1 MELRSSRSRSKT
13 PFTQIESFDKELIEK
28 GNHVE
33 KTVVRTTRRTT
44 TFRTNEGATSSTD
57 EIAYV
62 KPMRRT
68 ARSETKNVKRL
79 YKTSDYSSEDGEN
92 EVTSTKTIS
101 QNDKNQII
109 EDARAAANGNSE
121 VSALDLYKKS
131 GRYWDIYPKTDW
143 TYSQHS
149 KDRVE
154 LAPGVVAMPNMSRKT
169 IHAVHESDSGSY
181 VNKQTNTE
189 AYMKSNAYSTS
200 DAAYYGYKPRV
211 LFNNNYSDEC
221 RYLERSSWYS
231 YWSRIRRSVSKVFS
245 LTVFYYALSILHYT
259 FTVQTK
265 WFAKLHQL
273 TSRVM
278 LFDTWLLWKTRSN
291 SNKSSKLVLLCLL
304 PLLLFGGWWML
315 SNLGGFLYGTYF
327 NSTSIATPVVTHGE
341 IYADVNRNT
350 EEKLDRGYTEK
361 IVKVTEK
368 VYIEPP
374 RANEIAAGLTNE
386 QLRVISDSLRQSI
399 NIDKEFNTDEII
411 QKILISPTFKN
422 IVNNFNKVEFTNDRN
437 EDVLLQ
443 QQKLIDDLKD
453 ELSKLKLGVTESEQ
467 NWKDQVHNIL
477 NQFKTETIHQHI
489 SNINKRDTSG
499 NDNMEILNN
508 QKTIIENLQ
517 DEINKIKIGMKETEQ
532 NWKDRLSSIL
542 SQLKAESMQ
551 NNARLTYQINR
562 CCRKPIINI
571 ESYVNRI
578 VTSLL
583 NDPEFLKN
591 QNGFNDYLHAMFV
604 AKKDLETTVLN
615 LTRNLDSKYDSLVE
629 DNTRILMDAV
639 TSRLKTEMDEK
650 MQSYKADILLKQKT
664 DVSFKGLPNERVK
677 QIVKEALDIY
687 DADKTGLVDYAMET
701 MGGQILTTRC
711 TENYHYGKAV
721 VSVLGIP
728 LWYPTNTPRT
738 VITPSMHPGDCWAFQ
753 NFPGF
758 VVVKLSNK
766 VKIEAFSM
774 EHISKLLVPEGKI
787 DSAPK
792 HFEVY
797 GLSGEDDRDP
807 VKLGEYEYQYDGE
820 SIQYFAVENEGHVF
834 EVIELRIT
842 SNHGNP
848 NYTCLYRFRVHGKLS
863 HDPS

>member
-44 TFRTNEGATSSTD
+44 MTNEGATSSTD
-57 EIAYV
+57 DIAYV

-68 ARSETKNVKRL
+68 TRSEKNVKRL

-101 QNDKNQII
+101 QNEKNQII
-109 EDARAAANGNSE
+109 EDAKAAANGNSG

-169 IHAVHESDSGSY
+169 IHSVHESDMGSY

-189 AYMKSNAYSTS
+189 AYMKSSAYSTLS
-200 DAAYYGYKPRV
+200 DAAFYGHKPRV
-211 LFNNNYSDEC
+211 LFNNNYSDEY
-221 RYLERSSWYS
+221 RYQEKSIWYS
-231 YWSRIRRSVSKVFS
+231 YWSRIRRTVSKVFT
-245 LTVFYYALSILHYT
+245 LTIFYYVLSVLQYT
-259 FTVQTK
+259 FDVQTR
-265 WFAKLHQL
+265 WLAKLHQL
-273 TSRVM
+273 TSKVM
-278 LFDTWLLWKTRSN
+278 LFDTWLLWKTRGN

-315 SNLGGFLYGTYF
+315 SNLGGLLYGTYF
-327 NSTSIATPVVTHGE
+327 NSTSIAKPVATHEE
-341 IYADVNRNT
+341 IILDVNKNVEERPDTGHT
-350 EEKLDRGYTEK
+350 EH

-368 VYIEPP
+368 VYLEPP
-374 RANEIAAGLTNE
+374 SASDIAAELTDE
-386 QLRVISDSLRQSI
+386 QLRIISDSLRQSVDI
-399 NIDKEFNTDEII
+399 NKELNADEIV
-411 QKILISPTFKN
+411 QKILISPNFQN
-422 IVNNFNKVEFTNDRN
+422 VVNNFNKVELTNDRN
-437 EDVLLQ
+437 EEVLIQ
-443 QQKLIDDLKD
+443 QQKLIDDLKE
-453 ELSKLKLGVTESEQ
+453 ELNKLKSGVTESEQ

-477 NQFKTETIHQHI
+477 NEFKTEIVHQHI
-489 SNINKRDTSG
+489 SNINKRDTSED
-499 NDNMEILNN
+499 DNMDVINN
-508 QKTIIENLQ
+508 QQRIIGNLQ
-517 DEINKIKIGMKETEQ
+517 EEINNIKADMTESEQ
-532 NWKDRLSSIL
+532 NWKDRLSTIL
-542 SQLKAESMQ
+542 AQLKAESMQ
-551 NNARLTYQINR
+551 NNARLTYQLNR
-562 CCRKPIINI
+562 CCRRPIINI

-578 VTSLL
+578 VTSLM
-583 NDPEFLKN
+583 NDAEFLKN

-604 AKKDLETTVLN
+604 AKQGLESTVLN

-629 DNTRILMDAV
+629 DNSRILMDAV
-639 TSRLKTEMDEK
+639 TSRIKMEMDEK

-664 DVSFKGLPNERVK
+664 DVSFKGLPDERVK

-721 VSVLGIP
+721 VSVLGVP

-758 VVVKLSNK
+758 VVIKLSNR

-807 VKLGEYEYQYDGE
+807 VKLGEYEYRYDGE

-863 HDPS
+863 HDP